1 MAVGALETIRVIVH
15 AAEPD
20 RLVANDLV
28 ALETLCHHAR
38 DVGRGGH

>member
-28 ALETLCHHAR
+28 ALETLCHHAC
-38 DVGRGGH
+38 DIGRGGH